1 MFWQFALCI
10 SPFVF
15 NTHKFPQSQISI
27 CKWRILPGSAAW
39 LFSML
44 LEGGESAYH
53 FLQMKL
59 NCLPGSQSVRLS
71 VSLSVPLFISLSFC
85 PPCCPCSSSDWFSS
99 AVQFSNQPV
108 EALWCFAELET
119 RQKLRAS
126 ENVSRFWLTSPSPFS
141 TPTCAFMNIPADA
154 KISQVLLCFSIRC
167 GRGGFLNAKCNDC
180 FKPTKASTATTCR
193 ATA

>member
-1 MFWQFALCI
+1 MTTFLYSSSCEDSQLCGNSFEKQSTEFVELMQPSGRI
-10 SPFVF
+10 VCRVRSEWKWKLFKDCPADVLAICSVYFPPFVF

-71 VSLSVPLFISLSFC
+71 VSLSVPLSVSLSFC
-85 PPCCPCSSSDWFSS
+85 PSCCPCSSS
-99 AVQFSNQPV
+99 
-108 EALWCFAELET
+108 
-119 RQKLRAS
+119 
-126 ENVSRFWLTSPSPFS
+126 
-141 TPTCAFMNIPADA
+141 
-154 KISQVLLCFSIRC
+154 
-167 GRGGFLNAKCNDC
+167 
-180 FKPTKASTATTCR
+180 
-193 ATA
+193 